1 MRETMLEIIRA
12 AILAPSG
19 HNAQPWKFSI
29 RENEYEIRILPD
41 FSRRLPFVDPD
52 DRELYISI
60 GCALENLR
68 IACGHFGFDTEVEY
82 FPDDASDCVRV
93 TLSKSLKTSGGLYR
107 NIPVRQS
114 NRFNYDGKPIPDN
127 DLDELSKVRIDDGIF
142 LKLLS
147 SVQEMEPV
155 IRASAEGC
163 RQKYADRTFL
173 YELEK
178 WLRFNEKEAR
188 ESMDGLYTACVGA
201 PSVPRWL
208 GKRFLYG
215 TSPEKTA
222 QKDER
227 KLRSSGAL
235 ALFSSESD
243 DRFSWIKTGCSV
255 ERFALTAAGLH
266 IKTAFVSQAL
276 QIPTLRFNLLQEAGL
291 SGKYP
296 QFLVRLG
303 YAPDAPNSFRRPVEQ
318 VFRNDRGPE
327 PAKNW

>member
-1 MRETMLEIIRA
+1 MREIMLKIIGA

-29 RENEYEIRILPD
+29 MENEIRILPD
-41 FSRRLPFVDPD
+41 FNRRLPFVDPD

-68 IACGHFGFDTEVEY
+68 IACSHFGFDTEVEY
-82 FPDDASDCVRV
+82 FPADNPDCVRI
-93 TLSKSLKTSGGLYR
+93 TLTKSQKISSDLYR
-107 NIPVRQS
+107 NIPIRQS
-114 NRFNYDGKPIPDN
+114 NRSCYDGKPIPDN
-127 DLDELSKVRIDDGIF
+127 NLEQLNTVRIDEGVYF
-142 LKLLS
+142 KLLPS
-147 SVQEMEPV
+147 RQDMEPV
-155 IRASAEGC
+155 ICVSAEGC
-163 RQKYADRTFL
+163 RQKYADKTFMT
-173 YELEK
+173 ELEK

-208 GKRFLYG
+208 GKRFLYSS
-215 TSPEKTA
+215 SPEKTA
-222 QKDER
+222 EKDER
-227 KLRSSGAL
+227 KLRSSSAL

-243 DRFSWIKTGCSV
+243 DRLSWIKTGCSV
-255 ERFALTAAGLH
+255 ERFALTAAGLN

-276 QIPTLRFNLLQEAGL
+276 QIPVLRFKLLQEVNL

-303 YAPDAPNSFRRPVEQ
+303 YAPDVQNSFRRPVEK
-318 VFRNDRGPE
+318 VLI
-327 PAKNW
+327 